1 MIIPSDIKETFYKV
15 IKGYLPLSD
24 FEQWIYNC
32 DHTESYFWPDDRL
45 ILLTLDYN
53 SGHAPH
59 EVRRILFKYI
69 SEAEMETWNLLYL
82 LTEAKK
88 KDERLPAILMEF
100 YDLYFGYDFMQD
112 LALSYGLRVEVPYAN
127 ESWNDLSPSEQQQM

>member
-1 MIIPSDIKETFYKV
+1 
-15 IKGYLPLSD
+15 
-24 FEQWIYNC
+24 
-32 DHTESYFWPDDRL
+32 
-45 ILLTLDYN
+45 
-53 SGHAPH
+53 
-59 EVRRILFKYI
+59 
-69 SEAEMETWNLLYL
+69 METWNLLYL

-127 ESWNDLSPSEQQQM
+127 ESWNDLSPSEQQQMLVSMEPGLSKAIDQMIGWISSGQIKLTGEKNGNNRYAGYIDNRVED